1 MSAIGD
7 LFAKV
12 GFVVDSKSVNRVE
25 DTIKKIK
32 AALGALAAFQGLK
45 FIDGMVS
52 QVAEAAGNAVDTAQK
67 LGITVEAVQELDY
80 AAKASGTSLEGMKGA
95 LAILSKATEEARGE
109 GGQFADAL
117 AGLGITADMVR
128 DQNWNLGL
136 GLEMIADK
144 IAAMP
149 PGAERTAAAMNALGK
164 SGIDLIP
171 FLAEGSE
178 GIRRLRKEAADLG
191 VVVDGTTAASFKEL
205 ADERG
210 RVGAA
215 IQGLKTQIAIGL
227 LPAFKELTTSALAWI
242 KENRKAFAAGAVK
255 AVKVM
260 IATFKALGKVI
271 GVILPVVASLVKHW
285 KLAAIAILAFR
296 AASVAAAIASGI
308 AWAVANAPLILM
320 AALIA
325 AVILVAQDLW
335 TAFTGGQ
342 SVIGDLISSIVDGLG
357 DSAIG
362 KVFKGIRDDVMMI
375 VDAIVK
381 AIQKIEELR
390 NAAKNKVSGFLERT
404 VERVTGE
411 RWDQSGA
418 GSTAEDR
425 LLNFRSMFKGA
436 RKRAARQE
444 WLNNALSPSARFPVA
459 AGGTV
464 NAPITNNITVNA
476 APGDDTRGVARTFKM
491 AAGEASS
498 DAARMIQHATGTAGA
513 R

>member
-12 GFVVDSKSVNRVE
+12 GFVVDSKSVSRV
-25 DTIKKIK
+25 DAAIGKVK

-45 FIDGMVS
+45 AIDGMVS

-109 GGQFADAL
+109 GGHFADAL
-117 AGLGITADMVR
+117 AGLGITADVVR

-171 FLAEGSE
+171 FLAEGSD

-191 VVVDGTTAASFKEL
+191 VVVDGTTANSFKAL
-205 ADERG
+205 SDERG

-215 IQGLKTQIAIGL
+215 IEGLKTQIAVGL
-227 LPAFKELTTSALAWI
+227 LPAFRELTTGALGWI
-242 KENRKAFAAGAVK
+242 KANRQAFAAGAVK

-260 IATFKALGKVI
+260 IAAIKAVGKAFMAM
-271 GVILPVVASLVKHW
+271 LPVFRFLIDHW
-285 KLAAIAILAFR
+285 KLLAVAIVAFKG
-296 AASVAAAIASGI
+296 ASIAAAIASGA

-325 AVILVAQDLW
+325 GVVLIVEDLW

-342 SVIGDLISSIVDGLG
+342 SVIGDLASTIVDTLG
-357 DSAIG
+357 DSVVG
-362 KVFKGIRDDVMMI
+362 DVFRVIK
-375 VDAIVK
+375 DAIQAV
-381 AIQKIEELR
+381 
-390 NAAKNKVSGFLERT
+390 VD
-404 VERVTGE
+404 V
-411 RWDQSGA
+411 
-418 GSTAEDR
+418 
-425 LLNFRSMFKGA
+425 A
-436 RKRAARQE
+436 RKAVETVKELFGLVFDFRESKMNKQSSAG
-444 WLNNALSPSARFPVA
+444 LDALSASFRDRRIKLEESLKVGQGGLQQRLDAVAPRATAPIPSAA
-459 AGGTV
+459 SV

-476 APGDDTRGVARTFKM
+476 APGDDVRGVARMFKM